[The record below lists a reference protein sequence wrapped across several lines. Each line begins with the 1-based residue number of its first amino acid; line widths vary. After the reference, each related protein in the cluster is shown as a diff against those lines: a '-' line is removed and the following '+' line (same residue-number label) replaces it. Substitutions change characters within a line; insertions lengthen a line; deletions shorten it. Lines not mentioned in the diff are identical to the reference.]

1 MESSESFPE
10 THNLP
15 PALKPGYEIG
25 EPHKPIPLYEGDLE
39 IEHQGNLTQGSGT
52 VYLKWFP
59 YPQIQFESSGHQLLG
74 ANVEKAS
81 LKVPETDG
89 LVEALIAVKQG
100 FNQTTGETK
109 EVLGNVREPIVK
121 GSGQDLTYIKFH
133 LTNFENFNGSS
144 RAVIEDES
152 GERIRDSG
160 IFEAEGW
167 KVTVDPYKTSEQINS
182 QTSSIK
188 ILKSQGGYAVTHVGK
203 LERLDGKTF
212 TANEPCTRSFLEALS
227 YFLSFV
233 RGLRIEPL
241 LLIGY
246 DASNQ
251 RIWEEWALSN
261 SDPWRKDLF
270 TWAWGL
276 RAEDI
281 ASAFRGFL
289 SWWHSWGESA
299 KIVIHWYI
307 ASNAQAGAVEGS
319 IVFEQAAFELLS
331 RIFLVENKRILSLEG
346 FDKLP
351 AADRLKLLLS
361 QCRIPLEVPSS
372 LTNLTS
378 FSEKENYD
386 DGAQILTEIR
396 NFIAHSG
403 KKTKRD
409 RFLRQP
415 KRELVRFEAYTLGL
429 WYLELILLSL
439 FDYQGHY
446 YNRLRPGNIGDLEP
460 VPWLS

>member
-1 MESSESFPE
+1 MESSDSFPE

-15 PALKPGYEIG
+15 PALKTGYEIG
-25 EPHKPIPLYEGDLE
+25 EPNEPIPLHKGDLE

-74 ANVEKAS
+74 SNVEKAY

-89 LVEALIAVKQG
+89 LVEALIAVKHG

-109 EVLGNVREPIVK
+109 EVLGNVRKPIVK
-121 GSGQDLTYIKFH
+121 GFGQDLTYIKFH

-152 GERIRDSG
+152 GERIGDGG

-182 QTSSIK
+182 QRSSIN

-203 LERLDGKTF
+203 LERLDRETF
-212 TANEPCTRSFLEALS
+212 SENEARSFLEALS

-241 LLIGY
+241 LLAGY
-246 DASNQ
+246 DASDQ
-251 RIWEEWALSN
+251 RIWEKWALSN
-261 SDPWRKDLF
+261 SDPWRKDLV

-276 RAEDI
+276 RAEHI

-307 ASNAQAGAVEGS
+307 ASNAQAGAIEGS

-331 RIFLVENKRILSLEG
+331 RIYLVENKSILSSEG
-346 FDKLP
+346 FERLP
-351 AADRLKLLLS
+351 AADRLKILLS
-361 QCRIPLEVPSS
+361 QCRIPLEVPS
-372 LTNLTS
+372 NLTKLSS
-378 FSEKENYD
+378 FSKAENYN

-403 KKTKRD
+403 NPKKRQK
-409 RFLRQP
+409 FLRQP
-415 KRELVRFEAYTLGL
+415 ESVRIEAYRLGL

-439 FDYQGHY
+439 FDYQSCY
-446 YNRLRPGNIGDLEP
+446 SNRLRLGNIGDVEP

>member
-1 MESSESFPE
+1 MESSGSYPES
-10 THNLP
+10 HSLP
-15 PALKPGYEIG
+15 PALRPAYPLE
-25 EPHKPIPLYEGDLE
+25 EPNQPIPLYKGELE
-39 IEHQGNLTQGSGT
+39 IVHEGIMTQGRGS

-59 YPQIQFESSGHQLLG
+59 YPHVEFESSGHEALKPDG
-74 ANVEKAS
+74 FNAS
-81 LKVPETDG
+81 LKLPETDG
-89 LVEALIAVKQG
+89 FVEALIVVK
-100 FNQTTGETK
+100 TTGETK

-133 LTNFENFNGSS
+133 LTNFENFNGAS

-152 GERIRDSG
+152 GERIGDRG

-182 QTSSIK
+182 KTSSIN

-203 LERLDGKTF
+203 LERLDGETF
-212 TANEPCTRSFLEALS
+212 TANDPRSFLEALS

-241 LLIGY
+241 LLAGY
-246 DASNQ
+246 DASDQ

-276 RAEDI
+276 RAEEI

-289 SWWHSWGESA
+289 SWWKSWGESA

-331 RIFLVENKRILSLEG
+331 RVFLVEKKSILSSEG
-346 FDKLP
+346 FERLP

-361 QCRIPLEVPSS
+361 QCRIPLEVPNS
-372 LTNLTS
+372 LTNLS
-378 FSEKENYD
+378 RFSKEESYD
-386 DGAQILTEIR
+386 DGAKILTEIR

-403 KKTKRD
+403 NPKKRQK
-409 RFLRQP
+409 FLRQP
-415 KRELVRFEAYTLGL
+415 ESVRIEGYWLGL

-439 FDYQGHY
+439 FDYQAPY
-446 YNRLRPGNIGDLEP
+446 YNRLRRGDIGEIER

>member
-1 MESSESFPE
+1 MESSDSFPE

-15 PALKPGYEIG
+15 PALKTVYEIG
-25 EPHKPIPLYEGDLE
+25 EP
-39 IEHQGNLTQGSGT
+39 
-52 VYLKWFP
+52 
-59 YPQIQFESSGHQLLG
+59 
-74 ANVEKAS
+74 
-81 LKVPETDG
+81 
-89 LVEALIAVKQG
+89 
-100 FNQTTGETK
+100 
-109 EVLGNVREPIVK
+109 
-121 GSGQDLTYIKFH
+121 
-133 LTNFENFNGSS
+133 NGSS

-152 GERIRDSG
+152 GVRIGDGG

-167 KVTVDPYKTSEQINS
+167 NVTVDPYKTSEQINS
-182 QTSSIK
+182 KTSGIN
-188 ILKSQGGYAVTHVGK
+188 ILKSQGGYAVTHLGK
-203 LERLDGKTF
+203 LERLDGETF
-212 TANEPCTRSFLEALS
+212 TANEARSFLEALS

-241 LLIGY
+241 LLAGY
-246 DASNQ
+246 DASDQ

-261 SDPWRKDLF
+261 SDPWRNDLF

-289 SWWHSWGESA
+289 SWWQSWGESA

-331 RIFLVENKRILSLEG
+331 RVFLVEKRSILSSNQ
-346 FDKLP
+346 FSKLP
-351 AADRLKLLLS
+351 AAEQLRHLLS
-361 QCRIPLEVPSS
+361 QCSIPLEVPSS
-372 LTNLTS
+372 LTNLS
-378 FSEKENYD
+378 RFSQEENE
-386 DGAQILTEIR
+386 DGSQLLTKIR
-396 NFIAHSG
+396 NFITHSG
-403 KKTKRD
+403 NPEKRD

-415 KRELVRFEAYTLGL
+415 ESVRIEAYRLGL

-439 FDYQGHY
+439 FDYQSCY
-446 YNRLRPGNIGDLEP
+446 YNRLRLGNIGDVEP

>member
-1 MESSESFPE
+1 MESSDSFPE

-15 PALKPGYEIG
+15 PALKTGYEIG
-25 EPHKPIPLYEGDLE
+25 EPNKPIPLHEGDLE

-74 ANVEKAS
+74 SNVENAY

-89 LVEALIAVKQG
+89 LVEALIVVKHG
-100 FNQTTGETK
+100 FKQATGETK
-109 EVLGNVREPIVK
+109 EVLGNVRKPIVK
-121 GSGQDLTYIKFH
+121 GSGQELTYIKFH

-152 GERIRDSG
+152 GARIGDRG

-182 QTSSIK
+182 KTSSIN

-203 LERLDGKTF
+203 LERLDGATF
-212 TANEPCTRSFLEALS
+212 TANEPRTRSFLEALS

-233 RGLRIEPL
+233 RGIRIEPL

-246 DASNQ
+246 DASDQ

-261 SDPWRKDLF
+261 SDPWRKDLV

-289 SWWHSWGESA
+289 NWWKSWGESA

-307 ASNAQAGAVEGS
+307 SSNAQTGAIEGS
-319 IVFEQAAFELLS
+319 IVFEQAAFELIS
-331 RIFLVENKRILSLEG
+331 RILIVENKSILSPEG
-346 FDKLP
+346 FERLP

-361 QCRIPLEVPSS
+361 QCRIPLEVPNS
-372 LTNLTS
+372 LTNLS
-378 FSEKENYD
+378 NFSKAENYN

-403 KKTKRD
+403 NPKKRQK
-409 RFLRQP
+409 FLMQP
-415 KRELVRFEAYTLGL
+415 ESARFEAYMLGL

-439 FDYQGHY
+439 FDYQAPY
-446 YNRLRPGNIGDLEP
+446 YNRLRRGNIGDVERG
-460 VPWLS
+460 PWLS